1 MSARITISY
10 ETEQELRELT
20 NILSPVMKKFKIS
33 KQNNGGYRKAY
44 IELKNVL
51 ERNKVSE
58 SGRETEKI

>member
-20 NILSPVMKKFKIS
+20 NILSPVVKKCKIS
-33 KQNNGGYRKAY
+33 KKNNGGYRKAY